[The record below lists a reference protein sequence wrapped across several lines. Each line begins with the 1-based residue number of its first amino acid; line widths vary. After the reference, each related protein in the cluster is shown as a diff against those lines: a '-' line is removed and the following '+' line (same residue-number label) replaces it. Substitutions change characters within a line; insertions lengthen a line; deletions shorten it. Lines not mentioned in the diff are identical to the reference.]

1 MYVLQGHFSLQ
12 GPILHLSSRKSI
24 WVIWK
29 AQAFCLSA
37 LGQPTKPAWLMQ
49 PAWLEAVPTMSLGF
63 LGLSSPSAGS
73 SE

>member
-1 MYVLQGHFSLQ
+1 MLQWMEEVVTRRVAVYVLQGHFSLQ

-37 LGQPTKPAWLMQ
+37 LG
-49 PAWLEAVPTMSLGF
+49 
-63 LGLSSPSAGS
+63 
-73 SE
+73 